1 MAVAARPEIS
11 KILLDLG
18 IEPVDVYG
26 VDNAE
31 QTYMSALKEGIN
43 TIEVASKDKKGDGRS
58 RILRDELKRL
68 REKKRKINV
77 DKLFARKQVIP
88 TNRIRPQA
96 LLPGSA
102 DDEKKG
108 GMGEKINSILDS
120 IIGILKIG
128 NKQDKK
134 EADINK
140 KEREGSRRKI
150 RENLLES
157 TKGIAKVGKNLLGK
171 IVSPFAN
178 ILNAI
183 GRFFKFVLAGYLFN
197 VLFNW
202 FTDPEN
208 KKKIDTLGRFFSDW
222 WPALA
227 AGALLFLTPLG
238 TILGALIG
246 FLAWSLPAL
255 IGLIAK
261 NPWLAGVALFTAPAW
276 LTKVFP
282 NLGKTP
288 TEINVEKSISEKG
301 VEATRQLLSE
311 EYANKLITF
320 QQSNNPF
327 EKAKLN
333 DELLELQ
340 NQINK
345 LGGRVNNQR
354 RDNSDNETGEG
365 ITTMAKGGPIIGKP
379 HSQGGKDIN
388 VEGGEFIMSK
398 KTVQKYGVNV
408 LNAMNSAG
416 GGTNIPTMTSGKKS
430 KFEGGGLVQRRKPKF
445 EGGGLVGNLKDMVKD
460 INDPSKSI
468 SMYGGESGFFPAKSV
483 GLVAIE
489 VPVSHTSEQTIV
501 LPEKRITKQ
510 DQTSTKMGSKTIPDI
525 MIVNSSHYRAMTT
538 RSLGI
543 HDLVGV

>member
-1 MAVAARPEIS
+1 MAVTARPEIS

-18 IEPVDVYG
+18 IEPVDVYA

-31 QTYMSALKEGIN
+31 QTYLSALREGIN
-43 TIEVASKDKKGDGRS
+43 TIEVASKDKKGDERT
-58 RILRDELKRL
+58 RILRAEVKRI
-68 REKKRKINV
+68 REKRRKVNV

-88 TNRIRPQA
+88 TNRIKPQA

-102 DDEKKG
+102 DEEKKG

-120 IIGILKIG
+120 IIGILRIG

-134 EADINK
+134 EATIEQ
-140 KEREGSRRKI
+140 KEREKKSRKI

-157 TKGIAKVGKNLLGK
+157 TKSIAAVGKNLTKK
-171 IVSPFAN
+171 IVSPFSN

-197 VLFNW
+197 VLFEW
-202 FTDPEN
+202 FTDKEN
-208 KKKIDTLGRFFSDW
+208 QKKIATLTRFFKDW

-227 AGALLFLTPLG
+227 FAAAAFLTPLG
-238 TILGALIG
+238 TILGSLIG

-255 IGLIAK
+255 IGLMAK
-261 NPWLAGVALFTAPAW
+261 NPWIAAVALFTAPAW

-288 TEINVEKSISEKG
+288 TQLNLEKSISEKG
-301 VEATRQLLSE
+301 VEATRQFLSD
-311 EYANKLITF
+311 EYSTKLNRFRETN
-320 QQSNNPF
+320 SPF

-340 NQINK
+340 NQINQ
-345 LGGRVNNQR
+345 LGGQVDNPK

-365 ITTMAKGGPIIGKP
+365 VTTMAKGGPIIGKP

-388 VEGGEFIMSK
+388 VEGGEFVMSK

-445 EGGGLVGNLKDMVKD
+445 EGGGLVGDLQSMVQLHKTLLTSVD
-460 INDPSKSI
+460 KGKFTSSKTR
-468 SMYGGESGFFPAKSV
+468 GLVV
-483 GLVAIE
+483 GLDI
-489 VPVSHTSEQTIV
+489 PVNQQNTKTIV
-501 LPEKRITKQ
+501 MPEKRIAKENQNPTKI
-510 DQTSTKMGSKTIPDI
+510 GSKTIPDI
-525 MIVNSSHYRAMTT
+525 LIVNSSHYREMTT